1 MIKILKKMENMI
13 KISKIVPYK
22 ELNIANKTRN
32 SHPFFKRVRVY
43 LAIIQFNKLVNS
55 AYPSVNP
62 VFFSMLMGKTEH
74 HFPT

>member
-22 ELNIANKTRN
+22 ELNNAYRPRN
-32 SHPFFKRVRVY
+32 SNPFFKRVGVY

-62 VFFSMLMGKTEH
+62 VVFSMLMGKTEH
-74 HFPT
+74 HLPT